1 MSLSWCQKVSPTQGG
16 DKERRESVCS
26 TVDRGKERIDERN
39 LVSKTHGHNKKLLD
53 LQMSGNGINTY
64 NTRFNHL
71 LARSAWPHGDKGTME
86 RYRRGLQQGITL
98 KIYDKT
104 PMPQTLDEWQEAA
117 QTEVLRQAQ
126 INADLGPNPFPRR
139 EGPQNPQRPQG
150 GGYRPRDP
158 SLATIPMD
166 LSMGRLGGNL
176 SDADK
181 KKLMDEGRCFYCKEK
196 GHCANRCPKKPQQ
209 RPPTTQTTFPSH
221 ARVTEA
227 TNSEGT
233 KEEVWDLRMQLQAM
247 TTEDRG
253 ELLDSLMRDD
263 LDF

>member
-1 MSLSWCQKVSPTQGG
+1 
-16 DKERRESVCS
+16 
-26 TVDRGKERIDERN
+26 
-39 LVSKTHGHNKKLLD
+39 
-53 LQMSGNGINTY
+53 
-64 NTRFNHL
+64 
-71 LARSAWPHGDKGTME
+71 
-86 RYRRGLQQGITL
+86 
-98 KIYDKT
+98 
-104 PMPQTLDEWQEAA
+104 MPQMLDEWQEAA

-139 EGPQNPQRPQG
+139 EGPRNPQRQQG

-158 SLATIPMD
+158 SLATVPMD

-196 GHCANRCPKKPQQ
+196 GHRANRCPKKPRQ
-209 RPPTTQTTFPSH
+209 RSSTTIPPSRT
-221 ARVTEA
+221 RVAEA
-227 TNSEGT
+227 PNDENT
-233 KEEVWDLRMQLQAM
+233 KEEVRDLRMQLQAM

-253 ELLDSLMRDD
+253 DLLDSLMRDD

>member
-1 MSLSWCQKVSPTQGG
+1 
-16 DKERRESVCS
+16 
-26 TVDRGKERIDERN
+26 
-39 LVSKTHGHNKKLLD
+39 
-53 LQMSGNGINTY
+53 
-64 NTRFNHL
+64 
-71 LARSAWPHGDKGTME
+71 
-86 RYRRGLQQGITL
+86 
-98 KIYDKT
+98 
-104 PMPQTLDEWQEAA
+104 MPQTLDEWQEAA
-117 QTEVLRQAQ
+117 RTEVLRQAQ

-139 EGPQNPQRPQG
+139 EGLRTPQRQQG

-158 SLATIPMD
+158 SLATVPMD
-166 LSMGRLGGNL
+166 LSMGRLGGSL

-196 GHCANRCPKKPQQ
+196 GHRANRCPKKPQQ
-209 RPPTTQTTFPSH
+209 RPPAVMSPSR

-227 TNSEGT
+227 PNDEST
-233 KEEVWDLRMQLQAM
+233 KEEVRDLRMQLQAM

>member
-1 MSLSWCQKVSPTQGG
+1 
-16 DKERRESVCS
+16 
-26 TVDRGKERIDERN
+26 
-39 LVSKTHGHNKKLLD
+39 
-53 LQMSGNGINTY
+53 
-64 NTRFNHL
+64 
-71 LARSAWPHGDKGTME
+71 ME
-86 RYRRGLQQGITL
+86 RYRRGLRRGIAL

-117 QTEVLRQAQ
+117 RTEVLRQAQ

-139 EGPQNPQRPQG
+139 EGPRNPQRQQ

-158 SLATIPMD
+158 SLATVPMD

-176 SDADK
+176 TDADK

-196 GHCANRCPKKPQQ
+196 GHRATRCPKKPQR
-209 RPPTTQTTFPSH
+209 RPPAVQTTLPSR

-227 TNSEGT
+227 TN
-233 KEEVWDLRMQLQAM
+233 EEQSKGEVRDLRMQLQAM

-253 ELLDSLMRDD
+253 ELLDSLMCDD